1 MNLDVGFL
9 GGIAI
14 AILSP
19 ALVALVL
26 VALNFFLKK
35 TENIKNKDVRENVQM
50 VLQTI
55 ARSINFTNQRFVDE
69 LKTEGKF
76 DEEAMREAFYRTKKL
91 VEQQVDAEG
100 RAAVEKMHQDFTVFI
115 EAEIESQINES
126 KKYGDVEVVPVAVPI
141 QEDCEYP
148 EEFPELPDEGF
159 EDEFGEG
166 FGEDAHDAPVD
177 VVEEDYV
184 GSDEDAEAIREMLGG
199 GGSGNIP
206 TQSRD

>member
-35 TENIKNKDVRENVQM
+35 TENIKNEDVRENVQM

-69 LKTEGKF
+69 LKKEGKF

-100 RAAVEKMHQDFTVFI
+100 RAAVEKMHKDFTVFI

-141 QEDCEYP
+141 QEE
-148 EEFPELPDEGF
+148 
-159 EDEFGEG
+159 
-166 FGEDAHDAPVD
+166 FGEDAHDVPTD

-184 GSDEDAEAIREMLGG
+184 SNDEDVEAIREMLGDE
-199 GGSGNIP
+199 GSGNIP

>member
-14 AILSP
+14 AVLSP

-35 TENIKNKDVRENVQM
+35 TENIKNEDVRENVQM

-69 LKTEGKF
+69 LKKEGKF

-91 VEQQVDAEG
+91 VERQVDAEG
-100 RAAVEKMHQDFTVFI
+100 RAAVEKMHKDFTVFI
-115 EAEIESQINES
+115 ESEIESQINES

-148 EEFPELPDEGF
+148 EELPDEGYK
-159 EDEFGEG
+159 EE
-166 FGEDAHDAPVD
+166 FGEDAHDVPVD

-184 GSDEDAEAIREMLGG
+184 GNDEDVEAIREMLGDE
-199 GGSGNIP
+199 GSGGIP
-206 TQSRD
+206 AQSRD

>member
-14 AILSP
+14 AVLSP

-35 TENIKNKDVRENVQM
+35 TENIKNEDVRENVQM

-69 LKTEGKF
+69 LKKEGKF

-100 RAAVEKMHQDFTVFI
+100 RAAVEKMHKDFTVFI
-115 EAEIESQINES
+115 ESEIESQINES

-141 QEDCEYP
+141 QEDCGYP
-148 EEFPELPDEGF
+148 EELPDGGYKE
-159 EDEFGEG
+159 E
-166 FGEDAHDAPVD
+166 FGEDAHDVPVD
-177 VVEEDYV
+177 VAEEDYV
-184 GSDEDAEAIREMLGG
+184 GTDEAVEAIREMLGD

>member
-14 AILSP
+14 AVLSP

-35 TENIKNKDVRENVQM
+35 TENIKNEDVRENVQM

-69 LKTEGKF
+69 LKKEGKF

-100 RAAVEKMHQDFTVFI
+100 RAAVEKMHKDFTVFI

-148 EEFPELPDEGF
+148 EELPDEGYK
-159 EDEFGEG
+159 EEFGEG
-166 FGEDAHDAPVD
+166 FGEDAHDVPVG
-177 VVEEDYV
+177 VVEGDYV
-184 GSDEDAEAIREMLGG
+184 GNDEDAKVIREMLGDE
-199 GGSGNIP
+199 GSGNIP